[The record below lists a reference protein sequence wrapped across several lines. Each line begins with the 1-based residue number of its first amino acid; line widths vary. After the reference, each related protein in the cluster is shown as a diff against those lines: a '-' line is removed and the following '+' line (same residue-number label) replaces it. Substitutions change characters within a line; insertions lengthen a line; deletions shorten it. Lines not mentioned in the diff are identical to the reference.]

1 MELSFTEEQTLLR
14 SSLSAFLTDHY
25 DFETRRRVAA
35 SEPGWRSEIWR
46 AFAELGVLGASLPG
60 DVGGSDGGPV
70 ETLVIMEELGKAL
83 VIEPYLSTVV
93 VAGGLLRRSDTRE
106 ARRALAAIVAGDAR
120 AAFAL
125 AEPHARYR
133 WRDLRTTARRDGAG
147 YKLQGRK
154 AMVVG
159 APFATH
165 LVVVA
170 RSGGA
175 ADEAAGVST
184 FWVETSTAG
193 ITTQDYQTIDGG
205 RASEVMFDNVSVPAE
220 ALILAEGEA
229 WPELER
235 VIDEA
240 TAAMCAESVGVLRRM
255 HEMTVDYTKNRRQF
269 GQALSA
275 FPVLR
280 HRMVDMFIQLEQT
293 ISATWLAT
301 IRLSDSDPAQRARA
315 VSAAKAQAGL
325 ACRSIGHGAIQ
336 LHGAMGMTDELAVGH
351 YFKRATVI
359 ESQFGD
365 TDHHLAR
372 YEALAFAGVG
382 AD

>member
-1 MELSFTEEQTLLR
+1 
-14 SSLSAFLTDHY
+14 
-25 DFETRRRVAA
+25 
-35 SEPGWRSEIWR
+35 
-46 AFAELGVLGASLPG
+46 LPG
-60 DVGGSDGGPV
+60 EVGGSDGGPV

-83 VIEPYLSTVV
+83 VVEPYLASVV
-93 VAGGLLRRSDTRE
+93 IAGGLLRRAATP
-106 ARRALAAIVAGDAR
+106 AAGAALTAIVAGEAR

-133 WRDLRTTARRDGAG
+133 WLDLRTTARRDGAG
-147 YKLQGRK
+147 YRLHGRK
-154 AMVVG
+154 AVVIG

-175 ADEAAGVST
+175 AGETAGVSA
-184 FWVETSTAG
+184 FWVEASRPG
-193 ITTQDYQTIDGG
+193 ITTETYETIDGG
-205 RASEVMFDNVSVPAE
+205 RASEISFDNVSLPAE
-220 ALILAEGEA
+220 ALILPEGEA
-229 WPELER
+229 WPDLER

-240 TAAMCAESVGVLRRM
+240 TTALCAESLGVLRRM
-255 HEMTVDYTKNRRQF
+255 HEMSVDYTKNRRQF
-269 GQALSA
+269 GQPLSG
-275 FPVLR
+275 FQVLR

-293 ISATWLAT
+293 VSATWLAT
-301 IRLSDSDPAQRARA
+301 IRLSDPDPAQRARA

-325 ACRSIGHGAIQ
+325 ACRLIGHGAIQ

-359 ESQFGD
+359 ESQLGD

-372 YEALAFAGVG
+372 YETLAFAG
-382 AD
+382 AP

>member
-14 SSLSAFLTDHY
+14 SSLSAFLADHY
-25 DFETRRRVAA
+25 DFETRRRVTAA
-35 SEPGWRSEIWR
+35 EPGWRPEIWR
-46 AFAELGVLGASLPG
+46 AFAELGVLGATLPG
-60 DVGGSDGGPV
+60 DAGGSDGGPV

-83 VIEPYLSTVV
+83 VVEPYLSTVV
-93 VAGGLLRRSDTRE
+93 VAGGLLRRSGTPA
-106 ARRALAAIVAGDAR
+106 ARSALTGIVAGETR

-133 WRDLRTTARRDGAG
+133 WRDLRTTARKDGAG

-154 AMVVG
+154 AVVMG

-170 RSGGA
+170 RTGGA
-175 ADEAAGVST
+175 ANDPAGVSA
-184 FWVETSTAG
+184 FWVDKALRG
-193 ITTQDYQTIDGG
+193 ITAQDYETIDGG
-205 RASEVMFDNVSVPAE
+205 RASEITFDDVALPAE
-220 ALILAEGEA
+220 ALILPEGEA
-229 WPELER
+229 WSELER

-240 TAAMCAESVGVLRRM
+240 TAALCAESLGVLRRM
-255 HEMTVDYTKNRRQF
+255 HEMTVEYTKNRRQF
-269 GQALSA
+269 GQPLSS
-275 FPVLR
+275 FQVLR

-301 IRLSDSDPAQRARA
+301 IRLSDPNPAQRARA
-315 VSAAKAQAGL
+315 VSAAKAQVGL

-336 LHGAMGMTDELAVGH
+336 LHGAMGMTDELAVGR

-359 ESQFGD
+359 ESQLGD

-372 YEALAFAGVG
+372 YEALAFAG